1 MNPFTKNSRKEQI
14 MEAFKVFDQDGS
26 GKISLEEL
34 RNVML
39 SLGEDLTDQQL
50 RKKLLKELINLQAS
64 RYFFN
69 FMGS

>member
-1 MNPFTKNSRKEQI
+1 

-50 RKKLLKELINLQAS
+50 RNSLKKHEKYSPKLCS
-64 RYFFN
+64 YFYHSN
-69 FMGS
+69 FFC

>member
-1 MNPFTKNSRKEQI
+1 

-50 RKKLLKELINLQAS
+50 RKSLKEHEKSSQNALILLFIFLVETCRLS
-64 RYFFN
+64 ETIKFN
-69 FMGS
+69 

>member
-1 MNPFTKNSRKEQI
+1 

-50 RKKLLKELINLQAS
+50 RKSLKEHEKSASNDLILLFIFLGETCRLSETVKVN
-64 RYFFN
+64 
-69 FMGS
+69 

>member
-1 MNPFTKNSRKEQI
+1 

-50 RKKLLKELINLQAS
+50 RNSLKEHEK
-64 RYFFN
+64 FFSKYKCIWKKS
-69 FMGS
+69 FDKFTFLFYA

>member
-1 MNPFTKNSRKEQI
+1 

-64 RYFFN
+64 RYFF
-69 FMGS
+69 

>member
-1 MNPFTKNSRKEQI
+1 

-50 RKKLLKELINLQAS
+50 RNSLKEHEKYSPKLCS
-64 RYFFN
+64 YF
-69 FMGS
+69 